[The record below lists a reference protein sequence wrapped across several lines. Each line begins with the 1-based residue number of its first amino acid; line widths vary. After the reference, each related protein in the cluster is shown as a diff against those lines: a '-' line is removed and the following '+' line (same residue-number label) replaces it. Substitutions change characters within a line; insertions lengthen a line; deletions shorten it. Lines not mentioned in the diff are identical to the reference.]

1 MKGIKRMRKQY
12 VKLTVLVLAIIL
24 LFSSFTFAE
33 PSREK
38 EKFVTSIIFQTLNY
52 WHYRPVALNDQL
64 SQKAYQKY
72 LDTLDPNKR
81 FFLQSDLDRLQ
92 RYQNQIDNQILRSS
106 TELMDEANQILKER
120 IREVIGLTDDILKHP
135 FNYHQNDVLETDPKK
150 RDYPKNKGELKT
162 LWTKI
167 LKARTLDV
175 YMELL
180 EEKNPG
186 KPLTQTS
193 KIDVKLEAEARQR
206 VSRNIRSTLTR
217 MLQDSR
223 EKQLEVY
230 INAILSCY
238 DPHTSYFPPKQK
250 EEFDISMSGTLEGI
264 GAMLT
269 VDGEYV
275 RVEQIV
281 PGSPAWRSGELK
293 AGDLILKV
301 GEGSKEPVDVSNM
314 PIDDV
319 VQLIRGKKGTEVQL
333 TVKKPDGEIRV
344 IRLIRD
350 VVVLED
356 SYARSAVIYH
366 QKTKKKIGYIS
377 LPSFYRDF
385 NSKDARSSANDVRK
399 ELEKLNQ
406 DQVSG
411 IILDLR
417 NNSGG
422 SLDDAVEMS
431 GLFIKD
437 GPVVQ
442 TRDKTGK
449 VQVYEDP
456 DPGIVSDVPM
466 VVLVNSL
473 SASASEI
480 LAAALQDYGRAVIVG
495 SPDTFGKG
503 TVQVLADLD
512 QLLSDKYAKYRPAGS
527 LKLTVQKYYRITGG
541 SVQFKGVQSDI
552 VLPDP
557 YGYLEIGEE
566 FYDTA
571 LPWDTIKPVRYT
583 KWANSKYNIAA
594 LKQKSAE
601 RVKSSE
607 AFQMVNSTILRVKK
621 ENEQTRRS
629 LVLSEAIQK
638 RNAANKQTKLYDE
651 SQHKKLPMT
660 VTSTLPK
667 NKQNNEW
674 LKKLSEDIYLEE
686 ASQIL
691 NDIIEMQ

>member
-1 MKGIKRMRKQY
+1 MRKQY
-12 VKLTVLVLAIIL
+12 VKLTILVIAIIL
-24 LFSSFTFAE
+24 LFSSFSFAE
-33 PSREK
+33 PERQK
-38 EKFVTSIIFQTLNY
+38 EKIITSFIFQTLNY
-52 WHYRPVALNDQL
+52 WHYSPVAINDQL
-64 SQKAYQKY
+64 SLKAYQKY

-81 FFLQSDLDRLQ
+81 FFLQSDLEQLQ
-92 RYQNQIDNQILRSS
+92 RYQYQIDNQILRST

-120 IREVIGLTDDILKHP
+120 IREIIVWTDELIKHP
-135 FNYHQNDVLETDPKK
+135 FDFNQKDYLETDAKK
-150 RDYPKNKGELKT
+150 RDYAKNKAELKA
-162 LWTKI
+162 LWAKI
-167 LKARTLDV
+167 LKSRTLEV
-175 YMELL
+175 YLELL

-186 KPLTQTS
+186 KSLKVTS
-193 KIDVKLEAEARQR
+193 TMDAKLEAEARKR
-206 VSRNIRSTLTR
+206 VGRNFRSTFAR

-230 INAILSCY
+230 LNAVLSCF
-238 DPHTSYFPPKQK
+238 DPHTSYMPPKQK

-269 VDGEYV
+269 VDGEYI

-281 PGSPAWRSGELK
+281 PGSPAWRNGELK

-301 GEGSKEPVDVSNM
+301 GEGSKEPVDVANM

-319 VQLIRGKKGTEVQL
+319 VRLIRGKKGTEVRL

-344 IRLIRD
+344 VRLVRD

-385 NSKDARSSANDVRK
+385 NSKGARSSANDVRK
-399 ELEKLNQ
+399 ELQKLNREH
-406 DQVSG
+406 VAG

-422 SLDDAVEMS
+422 ALEDAVEMT
-431 GLFIKD
+431 GLFIKE

-442 TRDKTGK
+442 TRDRSGK
-449 VQVYEDP
+449 IRVYEDP
-456 DPGIVSDVPM
+456 DPDVVSDVSM
-466 VVLVNSL
+466 VVLVNSF

-480 LAAALQDYGRAVIVG
+480 LAAALQDYGRAIIVG
-495 SPDTFGKG
+495 TPDTFGKG
-503 TVQVLADLD
+503 TVQVIADLD
-512 QLLSDKYAKYRPAGS
+512 QLLMDSYERYRPAGS
-527 LKLTVQKYYRITGG
+527 LKLTIQKYYRITGG

-552 VLPDP
+552 ILPDP
-557 YGYLEIGEE
+557 YGYLEVGEE
-566 FYDTA
+566 YYDTA
-571 LPWDTIKPVRYT
+571 LPWDTIKPLKYT
-583 KWANSKYNIAA
+583 KWSNSKINLTA
-594 LKQKSAE
+594 LQQKSAE
-601 RVKSSE
+601 RVKSNE
-607 AFQMVNSTILRVKK
+607 AFKMVNSTILRVKK
-621 ENEQTRRS
+621 ENEQTRQS
-629 LVLSEAIQK
+629 LILSEAIKK
-638 RNAANKQTKLYDE
+638 RNTVKQQTKLYDK

-660 VTSTLPK
+660 VTSTSPK
-667 NKQNNEW
+667 NGQNNDW

-691 NDIIEMQ
+691 SDILEMQ

>member
-1 MKGIKRMRKQY
+1 MRKQY
-12 VKLTVLVLAIIL
+12 VKLTLLVMAIIL
-24 LFSSFTFAE
+24 LFSSFSFAE
-33 PSREK
+33 PSKDK
-38 EKFVTSIIFQTLNY
+38 EKVVSSFIFQTLNY
-52 WHYRPVALNDQL
+52 WHYRPVAINDQL
-64 SQKAYQKY
+64 SQKAFEKY

-81 FFLQSDLDRLQ
+81 FFLQPDIDRLQ

-106 TELMDEANQILKER
+106 TELMDDANRILKER
-120 IREVIGLTDDILKHP
+120 IREVIALTDEIIKQP
-135 FNYHQNDVLETDPKK
+135 FNFNQKDSLETDPKK
-150 RDYPKNKGELKT
+150 QEYAKTQIEFKT

-167 LKARTLDV
+167 LKSRTLDV
-175 YMELL
+175 YLELL
-180 EEKNPG
+180 EKKASG
-186 KPLTQTS
+186 KPLTVTS
-193 KIDVKLEAEARQR
+193 KIDAKLEAEARQR
-206 VSRNIRSTLTR
+206 VGRNIRSTLTR

-230 INAILSCY
+230 LNVVLSCF

-269 VDGEYV
+269 VDGEYI

-281 PGSPAWRSGELK
+281 PGSPSWRNGELK

-344 IRLIRD
+344 IRLVRD

-399 ELEKLNQ
+399 ELQKLNQ
-406 DQVSG
+406 EQVAG

-422 SLDDAVEMS
+422 ALEDAVDMT

-442 TRDKTGK
+442 TRDKSGK
-449 VQVYEDP
+449 IQVYEDP
-456 DPGIVSDVPM
+456 DPGIVSDAPM

-480 LAAALQDYGRAVIVG
+480 LAAALQDYGRAIIVG

-503 TVQVLADLD
+503 SVQVLADLD
-512 QLLSDKYAKYRPAGS
+512 QLLPDSYARYRPAGS
-527 LKLTVQKYYRITGG
+527 LKLTIQKYYRITGG

-566 FYDTA
+566 YYDSA
-571 LPWDTIKPVRYT
+571 LPWDTIKPLRYT
-583 KWANSKYNIAA
+583 KWANSKANLAA
-594 LKQKSAE
+594 LQQKSAE

-607 AFQMVNSTILRVKK
+607 AFQMVNSTIMRVKR
-621 ENEQTRRS
+621 ENEQTRQS
-629 LVLSEAIQK
+629 LVLSEVIKK
-638 RNAANKQTKLYDE
+638 RNTANQQTKLYDQ

-660 VTSTLPK
+660 VTSSLPK
-667 NKQNNEW
+667 TQQNNEW

-691 NDIIEMQ
+691 NDIIEMK